1 MVRGQ
6 RNHAKEQHWRRQVAG
21 WRRSGDSVRAYC
33 QAHGLSEQSFY
44 QWRRVL
50 AQRDA
55 HAAAGAPDA
64 GAERAASAGARLT
77 PGRIRVTDGTA
88 ATGATSPFVPV
99 RLVPEAPSSAV
110 EVVLRGGRVLRVAD
124 GFSVQA
130 LCQVVAALEE
140 LPC

>member
-50 AQRDA
+50 AQRDT
-55 HAAAGAPDA
+55 HAAAEPPDA
-64 GAERAASAGARLT
+64 GAERAASAGARFT
-77 PGRIRVTDGTA
+77 PGRIRVTDATA
-88 ATGATSPFVPV
+88 VPGAKSPFLPV
-99 RLVPEAPSSAV
+99 RLAHEAPSLAV
-110 EVVLRGGRVLRVAD
+110 EVVLRGGRVVRVAE

-130 LCQVVAALEE
+130 LRQVVAALEE

>member
-55 HAAAGAPDA
+55 HAVAGAPDA
-64 GAERAASAGARLT
+64 GAERGFRWCT
-77 PGRIRVTDGTA
+77 THPWTHPRDGRH
-88 ATGATSPFVPV
+88 
-99 RLVPEAPSSAV
+99 
-110 EVVLRGGRVLRVAD
+110 GGD
-124 GFSVQA
+124 
-130 LCQVVAALEE
+130 
-140 LPC
+140 